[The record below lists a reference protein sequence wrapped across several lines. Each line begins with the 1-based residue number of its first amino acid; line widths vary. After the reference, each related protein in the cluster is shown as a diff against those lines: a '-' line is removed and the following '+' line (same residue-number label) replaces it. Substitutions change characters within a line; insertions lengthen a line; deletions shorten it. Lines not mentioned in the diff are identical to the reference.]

1 MTHHYRPA
9 TEQDAYEMAP
19 NMRSQDAEEV
29 MASHGWTPLEA
40 LVNSYNGSQEC
51 NSIIHED
58 GDVVGMFGV
67 SDQGAFAMPWL
78 LGANKMLDTKIEFV
92 PQAIEWVDRMSVQYP
107 LLFNFVHKENK
118 VAIRWLKSLGF
129 EFIKEIEDYGVGQ
142 EPFIQFVRI
151 TKCAQ
156 QL

>member
-9 TEQDAYEMAP
+9 TEQDPHEMAQ
-19 NMRSQDAEEV
+19 NMRTQDANEV

-51 NSIIHED
+51 NSIIHKD

-67 SDQGAFAMPWL
+67 SDYGSFAMPWL
-78 LGANKMLDTKIEFV
+78 LGADKMLDTRKEFV
-92 PQAIEWVDRMSVQYP
+92 PQAIEWVNKISMQYP
-107 LLFNFVHKENK
+107 LLFNFVHKDNT
-118 VAIRWLKSLGF
+118 VALRWLQSLGF
-129 EFIKEIEDYGVGQ
+129 ELIKEIKDFGVGK

-151 TKCAQ
+151 TKCVQ